1 MSEPTKLAQLRK
13 IMKDHSLS
21 AEDVS
26 VLCKRSIGT
35 VYVWLTESQTRP
47 IPDETLELLALKAPN
62 YVRPVPAEPHAAA

>member
-1 MSEPTKLAQLRK
+1 MGESTKLAQLRK
-13 IMKDHSLS
+13 IMKDHNLT

-47 IPDETLELLALKAPN
+47 IPDEILELLTLKAPN
-62 YVRPVPAEPHAAA
+62 YVRPAPSESHASA